1 MQEPDD
7 RQPIRFSAPVNDQW
21 NYLLSTIWNQMMH
34 LVVILGG
41 RLDEKRLRHAAEL
54 VMEAEP
60 FLACRFVEAAVP
72 YWEWI
77 PSLRSESVFSIAGQ
91 GINSE
96 KSLRDVLAG
105 RLDPAAGP
113 QAHFTL
119 VRGDR
124 DTLVISVNHAVC
136 DAHGILHISSLFAR
150 AYRALE
156 SNSGFSLS
164 CASPRD
170 RSFSPLLSP
179 LSAKERA
186 AARECCGEPSAEWGM
201 PWKPGVRGRPA
212 YRFRAIDPALFQKA
226 KAYSRSHGVTIHDI
240 LLAAN
245 FASVGREIP
254 HRGDRNYPILTS
266 TDLRRARFG
275 DDRPPVANLSVA
287 FEVWLPAGMT
297 GQPQNLVLE
306 AHRAMDEK
314 KHRLVGMGS
323 AIRLEETFS
332 SGFHSVR
339 EHLLE
344 AKRRSLIEG
353 YPKNPFFSN
362 IGILPIP
369 CADFKDIPT
378 RQAFIMPPVE
388 YSPGF
393 GITASTFRDTLTL
406 SCGFCEGP
414 LKGGTVERVLF
425 SMEEFISS
433 LTRE

>member
-34 LVVILGG
+34 LVVILDG
-41 RLDEKRLRHAAEL
+41 RLDEERLRHAAEL

-60 FLACRFVEAAVP
+60 VLACRFVEAAVP

-91 GINSE
+91 GSICE
-96 KSLRDVLAG
+96 TSLKGALA
-105 RLDPAAGP
+105 RKYDPAAGP

-119 VRGDR
+119 LRGDR
-124 DTLVISVNHAVC
+124 DSLVISVNHAVC
-136 DAHGILHISSLFAR
+136 DARGILHISSLFAR

-170 RSFSPLLSP
+170 RSFSPLLST
-179 LSAKERA
+179 LSERERA
-186 AARECCGEPSAEWGM
+186 AARECSGEPSAEWGM

-212 YRFRAIDPALFQKA
+212 YRFRAIDPALFKKV

-245 FASVGREIP
+245 FSSVGREIP
-254 HRGDRNYPILTS
+254 HRGDCNYPILTS
-266 TDLRRARFG
+266 TDLRRARRG
-275 DDRPPVANLSVA
+275 DESPPVANLSVA
-287 FEVWLPAGMT
+287 FEVWLPAPVN

-314 KHRLVGMGS
+314 KRLLVGMGS

-339 EHLLE
+339 EHLLD

-378 RQAFIMPPVE
+378 RQAFILPPVE

-393 GITASTFRDTLTL
+393 GIAASTFRDTLTL

-414 LKGGTVERVLF
+414 LKGLTVERVLF
-425 SMEEFISS
+425 SMEEFLSA